1 MNPWILLISLLKYS
15 NQCFSVTIAPY
26 LRVRKAKV
34 GDLLPS
40 NPSSNEPCN
49 DRTAGCVLAGDTRV
63 NENTALAAMHTVWV
77 RLHNEYAK
85 RIDRLGKRR
94 PKVFRT
100 IAPGSQNRNKI
111 IFEEA
116 RKIVI
121 AILQRIFYDEWLPK
135 VAVVPKY
142 SGYNPTVRAEVR
154 QGFATAAFRFGHTLV
169 RNRFERVNPNFTPS
183 RDGPLSVRAS
193 FNNNQPI
200 NSRGIE
206 PIMQGLFGNEVEA
219 EDFDNTFA
227 RSIGR
232 TLFIPPRETGFQNL
246 LALNIQRGRDHGL
259 QSYTEYRKLCGIPN
273 AKPRGSNPFSIFRNT
288 ITNPEIL
295 RDLRRAY
302 GTPNNHIDFF
312 AAGISESNDGSKL
325 LGRTFGC
332 ILSRTFQA
340 LRDGDR
346 FYYENKRVV
355 SLSQQREVKKM
366 NIARVMCLTLR
377 NVKKIQENLFEVFVP
392 SRRNRRIACKALL
405 RKKDLNVYQWL
416 KQSNIK
422 I

>member
-1 MNPWILLISLLKYS
+1 MNPWVVLNSLLKYS
-15 NQCFSVTIAPY
+15 KQGFFVTIAPY
-26 LRVRKAKV
+26 LKVRKTRV
-34 GDLLPS
+34 GDLLPR

-49 DRTAGCVLAGDTRV
+49 RIAGCVLAGDTRV

-77 RLHNEYAK
+77 RLHNVYAK
-85 RIDRLGKRR
+85 IIDTLGKVK
-94 PKVFRT
+94 PKKFPT
-100 IAPGSQNRNKI
+100 IASKKRNRNKI

-135 VAVVPKY
+135 IVAVPAYK
-142 SGYNPTVRAEVR
+142 GYKPRVRAEIK

-169 RNRFERVNPNFTPS
+169 RNNFERVNSDYTRS

-193 FNNNQPI
+193 FNNNRPI
-200 NSRGIE
+200 NRRGIE
-206 PIMQGLFGNEVEA
+206 PIMQGLFGNKVQA
-219 EDFDNTFA
+219 EDFDNTFS
-227 RSIGR
+227 RSIGK
-232 TLFIPPRETGFQNL
+232 TLFIRPRQEGFQNL

-259 QSYTEYRKLCGIPN
+259 QSYNEYRKLCGIPD
-273 AKPRGSNPFSIFRNT
+273 ASSKGSNPFSIFRNT

-295 RDLRRAY
+295 KDLKTTYR
-302 GTPNNHIDFF
+302 TPNNHIDFF
-312 AAGISESNDGSKL
+312 AGGISETNDGPKL

-332 ILSRTFQA
+332 ILSRTFRA

-346 FYYENKRVV
+346 FYYENKKVV
-355 SLSQQREVKKM
+355 SLVQQREVKKM

-377 NVKKIQENLFEVFVP
+377 NVKKMHEHLFDVFVP
-392 SRRNRRIACKALL
+392 SRRNRRISCRALL
-405 RKKDLNVYQWL
+405 RRKCLNVERWL
-416 KQSNIK
+416 ERSNIK